1 MRNDDDSLRNFTD
14 QYSLK
19 HTTEVPTCF
28 KNPERPTRI
37 NLTLTNAS
45 RIFHG
50 FCVNEIKLS
59 GFHTLIITAIKTL
72 YPIKQQ
78 K

>member
-1 MRNDDDSLRNFTD
+1 MRNYDDSLRNFTD

-28 KNPERPTRI
+28 KNPERPTHI

-45 RIFHG
+45 RIFHS

-72 YPIKQQ
+72 SPIKQQ

>member
-19 HTTEVPTCF
+19 HTTEVPTYF

-45 RIFHG
+45 RIFHS